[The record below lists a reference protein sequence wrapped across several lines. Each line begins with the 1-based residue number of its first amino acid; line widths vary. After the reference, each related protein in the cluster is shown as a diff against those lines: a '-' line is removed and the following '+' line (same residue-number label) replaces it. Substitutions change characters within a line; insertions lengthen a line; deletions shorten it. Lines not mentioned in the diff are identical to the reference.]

1 MIKDVIIDI
10 QSFQSLDDQK
20 DTIEFTTD
28 GKFGF
33 KNGEYYISYDE
44 GKLFESEREVRTKI
58 FLKPD
63 NSATLLRSGAF
74 ESRMLIEKGKRNT
87 CFYST
92 PYGEMVIGIYG
103 EQIENNLS
111 DCGGYLKLKYNID
124 SNLQLLSRNEVKI
137 SIREVK

>member
-10 QSFQSLDDQK
+10 FSLQSLDDQS

-33 KNGEYYISYDE
+33 ENGEYYISYDE
-44 GKLFESEREVRTKI
+44 GKLFETEQEVRTKI
-58 FLKPD
+58 FLKTD

-74 ESRMLIEKGKRNT
+74 KSRMLIEKGKRNT

-92 PYGEMVIGIYG
+92 PYGEMVIGIFG
-103 EQIENNLS
+103 EEIENHLTQ
-111 DCGGYLKLKYNID
+111 DGGYLKLKYNID

-137 SIREVK
+137 SVREVN

>member
-10 QSFQSLDDQK
+10 FSLQSLDDQS

-33 KNGEYYISYDE
+33 ENGEYYISYDE
-44 GKLFESEREVRTKI
+44 GKLFETEHEVRTKI
-58 FLKPD
+58 FLKTD

-74 ESRMLIEKGKRNT
+74 KSRMLIEKGKRNT

-92 PYGEMVIGIYG
+92 PYGEMVIGIFG
-103 EQIENNLS
+103 EEIENHLTQ
-111 DCGGYLKLKYNID
+111 DGGYLKLKYNID

-137 SIREVK
+137 SVREVN